1 MAALDWLLLVIV
13 LASVLIGAWRGLV
26 FEVLSLLSWIAAF
39 FVARLWGEQVGQW
52 LPMQELDSAIRT
64 GIGFVI
70 TFIAAIFAAGV
81 VIWLIGKLLTSVGLR
96 PFDRALGACFGLLR
110 GFLLLLVV
118 ALVFLLTPMRDSQI
132 WTTSVFAPYLV
143 SAVSVLRPW
152 LPQDM
157 GRQWSSIV
165 DRLQEAGS
173 QIAVEPR

>member
-1 MAALDWLLLVIV
+1 M
-13 LASVLIGAWRGLV
+13 
-26 FEVLSLLSWIAAF
+26 
-39 FVARLWGEQVGQW
+39 
-52 LPMQELDSAIRT
+52 
-64 GIGFVI
+64 
-70 TFIAAIFAAGV
+70 
-81 VIWLIGKLLTSVGLR
+81 
-96 PFDRALGACFGLLR
+96 LGALLR

-132 WTTSVFAPYLV
+132 WSTSVFAPYLV